1 MRDPGVRVGKVLEE
15 GSSGQAGRWVL
26 RERGVERGY
35 GSARARTEQSRER
48 GEDPGRRKGKDLTR
62 GPGLSVGDA
71 TSAGCGLSGVRGAG
85 SWAPGVGRVGR
96 AVGPRVKE
104 RKGWPW
110 AGFVELRWGRG
121 SWAAASARE
130 QARLQEKEKGVAGP
144 AWKRSG
150 PAKEMMRR
158 PGWAA
163 SWVLG
168 WVGVGFGL
176 VWVFCFLLLF
186 SISKQ
191 IKSN

>member
-1 MRDPGVRVGKVLEE
+1 MRERDVLCRV
-15 GSSGQAGRWVL
+15 SGAWAAMHSWAGLPARRGTRAGR
-26 RERGVERGY
+26 
-35 GSARARTEQSRER
+35 
-48 GEDPGRRKGKDLTR
+48 
-62 GPGLSVGDA
+62 
-71 TSAGCGLSGVRGAG
+71 LSGVRGAG

-96 AVGPRVKE
+96 AVGPRAKE
-104 RKGWPW
+104 RKGWPG
-110 AGFVELRWGRG
+110 AGFVSELRRGRR

-130 QARLQEKEKGVAGP
+130 RARLQEKEKGVAGP

>member
-1 MRDPGVRVGKVLEE
+1 MLGSTDAEVQGGAE
-15 GSSGQAGRWVL
+15 GGCWAGL
-26 RERGVERGY
+26 
-35 GSARARTEQSRER
+35 
-48 GEDPGRRKGKDLTR
+48 L
-62 GPGLSVGDA
+62 
-71 TSAGCGLSGVRGAG
+71 GC
-85 SWAPGVGRVGR
+85 P
-96 AVGPRVKE
+96 E
-104 RKGWPW
+104 RKK
-110 AGFVELRWGRG
+110 G
-121 SWAAASARE
+121 SGLGRE
-130 QARLQEKEKGVAGP
+130 QTGLQEKDGVAGP

-150 PAKEMMRR
+150 PAKERMRR

>member
-1 MRDPGVRVGKVLEE
+1 M
-15 GSSGQAGRWVL
+15 SG
-26 RERGVERGY
+26 RERAPTGEPGCRRGERP
-35 GSARARTEQSRER
+35 GSTGSGARSREQR
-48 GEDPGRRKGKDLTR
+48 RGRRKRKDLTR

-96 AVGPRVKE
+96 AVGPRAKE
-104 RKGWPW
+104 RKGWPG
-110 AGFVELRWGRG
+110 AGFVSELRRGRG

-130 QARLQEKEKGVAGP
+130 RARLQEKEKGVAGP

-150 PAKEMMRR
+150 PAKERMRG

-168 WVGVGFGL
+168 WFGSS
-176 VWVFCFLLLF
+176 VFSFSFLFLTQTN
-186 SISKQ
+186 KV
-191 IKSN
+191 

>member
-1 MRDPGVRVGKVLEE
+1 MGRLCQRADGEAEAGLWRQRE
-15 GSSGQAGRWVL
+15 SG
-26 RERGVERGY
+26 
-35 GSARARTEQSRER
+35 
-48 GEDPGRRKGKDLTR
+48 PICKRK
-62 GPGLSVGDA
+62 
-71 TSAGCGLSGVRGAG
+71 
-85 SWAPGVGRVGR
+85 
-96 AVGPRVKE
+96 
-104 RKGWPW
+104 
-110 AGFVELRWGRG
+110 
-121 SWAAASARE
+121 
-130 QARLQEKEKGVAGP
+130 KGVAGP